1 MAGDQKLTERTEKN
15 DSNVNDLVH
24 IVRDNGSFGMK
35 TGLLQNGVIAATT
48 VGNAILKGGY
58 SWTGT
63 GLDYYVWVDSYII
76 NSVAYNNPISDTVT
90 LSAGHATLDRFD
102 VFALQLSATEPPV
115 PSIVVVEGTPSASP
129 VEPSLDLTDQV
140 KIGLR
145 LVLATETVDTTTTVN
160 LIYDENVEWTNT
172 TLPSGASLTTATDPY
187 SGTKN
192 FLTPAADLDSVSWTD
207 SGLTTFASGD
217 SLIFAFRTVIQSNGG
232 IQVKLI
238 NSSSG
243 AYWLKSLTASDLKN
257 FVINDT
263 ADLWYLGQIKFSEF
277 QASSSATQYDRVEI
291 AFKGTA
297 QFELDKVEIQGDLTQ
312 SEPTIV
318 ASPFELIDEGNGEG
332 IIVAGRIAA
341 NYGNVGDKAVD
352 LSYSGTASETIGA
365 SGASSVVSGGE
376 DNEASN
382 IYCTVSGGDNN
393 KATGRWATVGGG
405 KDNEANNDS
414 SVVAGGS
421 SNRAERWAVVGGG
434 SDNIAGSQ
442 SSVIGGGDDNITSS
456 TITTIAG
463 GNLNRAN
470 GFKST
475 ISGGSN
481 NTTEGDGSV
490 VVGGE
495 DNVSNGHYAITGGI
509 NSIANSYCETVF
521 GSYPTDTVADS
532 SSNFVATDRLFNLG
546 NGTDAANKSDAIT
559 LYKNGGFTFHPVAEP
574 TNPEAGMVYYDS
586 TSNKLRCY
594 NGTIWNDLF

>member
-1 MAGDQKLTERTEKN
+1 MAKIK
-15 DSNVNDLVH
+15 
-24 IVRDNGSFGMK
+24 
-35 TGLLQNGVIAATT
+35 
-48 VGNAILKGGY
+48 
-58 SWTGT
+58 
-63 GLDYYVWVDSYII
+63 
-76 NSVAYNNPISDTVT
+76 YN
-90 LSAGHATLDRFD
+90 
-102 VFALQLSATEPPV
+102 Q
-115 PSIVVVEGTPSASP
+115 
-129 VEPSLDLTDQV
+129 
-140 KIGLR
+140 
-145 LVLATETVDTTTTVN
+145 
-160 LIYDENVEWTNT
+160 
-172 TLPSGASLTTATDPY
+172 
-187 SGTKN
+187 
-192 FLTPAADLDSVSWTD
+192 LDSV
-207 SGLTTFASGD
+207 GGGG
-217 SLIFAFRTVIQSNGG
+217 AFEV
-232 IQVKLI
+232 
-238 NSSSG
+238 
-243 AYWLKSLTASDLKN
+243 
-257 FVINDT
+257 
-263 ADLWYLGQIKFSEF
+263 
-277 QASSSATQYDRVEI
+277 
-291 AFKGTA
+291 
-297 QFELDKVEIQGDLTQ
+297 
-312 SEPTIV
+312 
-318 ASPFELIDEGNGEG
+318 IDEGNGDG
-332 IIVAGRIAA
+332 IVVAGRTAA
-341 NYGNVGDKAVD
+341 NYGNVGLNARD

-365 SGASSVVSGGE
+365 SGTSSVVSGGE

-405 KDNEANNDS
+405 KDNEANSDS

-470 GFKST
+470 GYKST

-481 NTTEGDGSV
+481 NTTEGDSSV
-490 VVGGE
+490 VVGG
-495 DNVSNGHYAITGGI
+495 DHNVSNGYYAITGGR

-521 GSYPTDTVADS
+521 GIYPTDTVADS